1 MNNSCYLITA
11 SEKSDMFLHNA
22 FKICLINPPHSK
34 KPQIQLLFPQEHGII
49 TITRIPVKLQ
59 KQAEVRNVKHKPLPI
74 GVEDFKRLVDN
85 EYYFVDKTLM
95 IKELLENKGTVN
107 LFTRPRRFGKTL
119 NMSMLQRFFEATE
132 KSNAYLFD
140 GLKIAAYPEYMAY
153 QGQYPVISVS
163 LKSMKQASY
172 TNAFYMYKNL
182 IAKEYEKH
190 KIILESNQILD
201 SEKEVFQNIMEQR
214 ADQNVY
220 LNSIRT
226 LSDILAKYYEKNVII
241 LIDEY
246 DVPLENAYHEGFYDD
261 MTNLIRSCFE
271 SALKTNP
278 SLEFAVLTGC
288 LRVSRESIFT
298 GLNNLKTYSITKN
311 KFSQYFG
318 FTQEEM
324 KGILQTFS
332 LEQYA
337 GTIAKWYDG
346 YRFGLTEIY
355 NPWSVLNCIDSYLQ
369 NDMVACE
376 PYWSNTSS
384 NRIVKRLI
392 EESNERT
399 KSMVEELINGTPIHT
414 QIFEDVTYGTIDVNQ
429 DYIWSFLLFTGYL
442 KIISCETVGDETY
455 YDMVIPNVEI
465 KSIYKNTIRSWFIDH
480 INRDSR
486 TDILESVIHADAEKL
501 EDLLCTWLTNT
512 ISCFD
517 EQENYYHGFV
527 TGLVSG
533 FNGYMVVSNRESGNG
548 RFDLVVKQR
557 SRWHHAAI
565 LEFKVV
571 EKYNQMTKACED
583 ALRQIEEKDYEASL
597 RDEQYENIAKLGIC
611 FCQKRCR
618 VKSGGVDHFE
628 Y

>member
-1 MNNSCYLITA
+1 MLEI
-11 SEKSDMFLHNA
+11 
-22 FKICLINPPHSK
+22 INPPHSK

-95 IKELLENKGTVN
+95 IKELLENKETVN

-153 QGQYPVISVS
+153 QGQYPVISIS
-163 LKSMKQASY
+163 LKSMKQKNF
-172 TNAFYMYKNL
+172 TLAFETYKYLIKSEYSSHKDFIFSRNVLDEEEKARYLSFIQVDATETMYNQAIGFL
-182 IAKEYEKH
+182 
-190 KIILESNQILD
+190 SNCLKKAYQ
-201 SEKEVFQNIMEQR
+201 Q
-214 ADQNVY
+214 
-220 LNSIRT
+220 
-226 LSDILAKYYEKNVII
+226 NVII

-324 KGILQTFS
+324 QEILQNFS

-337 GTIAKWYDG
+337 ETIAKWYDG

-583 ALRQIEEKDYEASL
+583 ALKQIEEKDYEASL

>member
-1 MNNSCYLITA
+1 M
-11 SEKSDMFLHNA
+11 
-22 FKICLINPPHSK
+22 
-34 KPQIQLLFPQEHGII
+34 
-49 TITRIPVKLQ
+49 Q

-85 EYYFVDKTLM
+85 GYYFIDKTLM
-95 IKELLENKGTVN
+95 IKELLENKETVN

-153 QGQYPVISVS
+153 QGQYPVISIS
-163 LKSMKQASY
+163 LKSMKRASY
-172 TNAFYMYKNL
+172 QEAYFEYVKLLSDEFERHETILQSDAVSEEDKLEFQKIKKR
-182 IAKEYEKH
+182 IAEPKEYNSAVKLLS
-190 KIILESNQILD
+190 KCLQ
-201 SEKEVFQNIMEQR
+201 K
-214 ADQNVY
+214 VY
-220 LNSIRT
+220 Q
-226 LSDILAKYYEKNVII
+226 KNVII

-318 FTQEEM
+318 FTQAEM
-324 KGILQTFS
+324 KEILQNFS

-384 NRIVKRLI
+384 NQIVKRLI

-480 INRDSR
+480 VNRDSR

-583 ALRQIEEKDYEASL
+583 ALKQIEEKDYEASL

-611 FCQKRCR
+611 FCRKRCR
-618 VKSGGVDHFE
+618 VKSGGVDHFD

>member
-1 MNNSCYLITA
+1 M
-11 SEKSDMFLHNA
+11 
-22 FKICLINPPHSK
+22 
-34 KPQIQLLFPQEHGII
+34 
-49 TITRIPVKLQ
+49 
-59 KQAEVRNVKHKPLPI
+59 KHKPLPI

-95 IKELLENKGTVN
+95 IKELLENKETVN

-153 QGQYPVISVS
+153 QGQYPVISIS
-163 LKSMKQASY
+163 LKSMKRASY
-172 TNAFYMYKNL
+172 QEAYFEYVKL
-182 IAKEYEKH
+182 LSDEFERHEIILQSDAVSEEDKLEFQKIKKRIAEPKEYNSAVKLLS
-190 KIILESNQILD
+190 KCLQ
-201 SEKEVFQNIMEQR
+201 K
-214 ADQNVY
+214 VY
-220 LNSIRT
+220 Q
-226 LSDILAKYYEKNVII
+226 KNVII

-318 FTQEEM
+318 FTQAEM
-324 KGILQTFS
+324 QEILQTFS

-414 QIFEDVTYGTIDVNQ
+414 QIFEDMTYGTIDVNQ

-442 KIISCETVGDETY
+442 KIISCETIGDETY

-480 INRDSR
+480 INRDNR

-618 VKSGGVDHFE
+618 VKSGGVDHFD

>member
-1 MNNSCYLITA
+1 MPYQSPTFKKAANPVAFSARTWYNNNNKDSG
-11 SEKSDMFLHNA
+11 
-22 FKICLINPPHSK
+22 KI
-34 KPQIQLLFPQEHGII
+34 
-49 TITRIPVKLQ
+49 
-59 KQAEVRNVKHKPLPI
+59 AETSRGENMKHKPLPI

-324 KGILQTFS
+324 KGILQPFS

>member
-1 MNNSCYLITA
+1 MPYQSPTFKKAANPVAFSARTWYNNNN
-11 SEKSDMFLHNA
+11 KNPG
-22 FKICLINPPHSK
+22 KI
-34 KPQIQLLFPQEHGII
+34 
-49 TITRIPVKLQ
+49 
-59 KQAEVRNVKHKPLPI
+59 AETSRGENMKHKPLPI

-85 EYYFVDKTLM
+85 GYYFVDKTLM
-95 IKELLENKGTVN
+95 IKELLENKETVN

-140 GLKIAAYPEYMAY
+140 SLKIAAYPEYMAY
-153 QGQYPVISVS
+153 QGKYPVISVS

-190 KIILESNQILD
+190 KIILESNKILD

-226 LSDILAKYYEKNVII
+226 LSDVLAKYYEKNVII

-324 KGILQTFS
+324 KEILQTFS

-399 KSMVEELINGTPIHT
+399 KSMVEELINGTPIQT

-442 KIISCETVGDETY
+442 KIISCETIGDETY

-533 FNGYMVVSNRESGNG
+533 FSGYMVVSNRESGNG

-583 ALRQIEEKDYEASL
+583 ALKQIEEKDYEASL

>member
-1 MNNSCYLITA
+1 M
-11 SEKSDMFLHNA
+11 
-22 FKICLINPPHSK
+22 
-34 KPQIQLLFPQEHGII
+34 
-49 TITRIPVKLQ
+49 
-59 KQAEVRNVKHKPLPI
+59 KHKPLPI
-74 GVEDFKRLVDN
+74 SVEDFKRLVDN
-85 EYYFVDKTLM
+85 GYYFVDKTLM
-95 IKELLENKGTVN
+95 IKELLENKETVN

-153 QGQYPVISVS
+153 QGQYPVISIS
-163 LKSMKQASY
+163 LKSMKRASY
-172 TNAFYMYKNL
+172 QEAYFEYVKL
-182 IAKEYEKH
+182 LSDEFERHEIILQSDAVSEEDKLEFQKIKKRIAEPKEYNSAVKLLS
-190 KIILESNQILD
+190 KCLQ
-201 SEKEVFQNIMEQR
+201 K
-214 ADQNVY
+214 VY
-220 LNSIRT
+220 Q
-226 LSDILAKYYEKNVII
+226 KNVII

-318 FTQEEM
+318 FTQAEM
-324 KGILQTFS
+324 QEILQTFS

-442 KIISCETVGDETY
+442 KIISCETIGDETY

-480 INRDSR
+480 INRDNR

-611 FCQKRCR
+611 FCRKRCR
-618 VKSGGVDHFE
+618 VKSGGVDHFD

>member
-1 MNNSCYLITA
+1 M
-11 SEKSDMFLHNA
+11 
-22 FKICLINPPHSK
+22 
-34 KPQIQLLFPQEHGII
+34 
-49 TITRIPVKLQ
+49 
-59 KQAEVRNVKHKPLPI
+59 KHKPLPI
-74 GVEDFKRLVDN
+74 GIEDFKRLVDN

-95 IKELLENKGTVN
+95 IKELLENKETVN

-153 QGQYPVISVS
+153 QGQYPVISIS
-163 LKSMKQASY
+163 LKSMKRASY
-172 TNAFYMYKNL
+172 QEAYFEYVKL
-182 IAKEYEKH
+182 LSDEFERHEIILQSDLVSEEDKLEFQKIKKRIAEPKEYNSAVKLLS
-190 KIILESNQILD
+190 KCLQ
-201 SEKEVFQNIMEQR
+201 K
-214 ADQNVY
+214 VY
-220 LNSIRT
+220 Q
-226 LSDILAKYYEKNVII
+226 KNVII

-324 KGILQTFS
+324 KEILQAFS

-442 KIISCETVGDETY
+442 KIISCETIGDETY

-583 ALRQIEEKDYEASL
+583 ALKQIEEKDYEASL

>member
-1 MNNSCYLITA
+1 M
-11 SEKSDMFLHNA
+11 
-22 FKICLINPPHSK
+22 
-34 KPQIQLLFPQEHGII
+34 
-49 TITRIPVKLQ
+49 
-59 KQAEVRNVKHKPLPI
+59 KHKPLPI

-85 EYYFVDKTLM
+85 GYYFVDKTLM
-95 IKELLENKGTVN
+95 IKELLENKETVN

-153 QGQYPVISVS
+153 QGQYPVISIS

-172 TNAFYMYKNL
+172 TDAFYMYKNL

-190 KIILESNQILD
+190 KIILESNQILE
-201 SEKEVFQNIMEQR
+201 SEKEIFRNIMEQR

-261 MTNLIRSCFE
+261 MTHLIRSCFE

-324 KGILQTFS
+324 KEILQTFS

-442 KIISCETVGDETY
+442 KIISCETIGDETY

-583 ALRQIEEKDYEASL
+583 ALKQIEEKDYEASL

>member
-1 MNNSCYLITA
+1 M
-11 SEKSDMFLHNA
+11 
-22 FKICLINPPHSK
+22 
-34 KPQIQLLFPQEHGII
+34 
-49 TITRIPVKLQ
+49 
-59 KQAEVRNVKHKPLPI
+59 KHKPLPI

-85 EYYFVDKTLM
+85 EYYFIDKTLM

-153 QGQYPVISVS
+153 QGQYPVISIS
-163 LKSMKQASY
+163 LKSMKRASY
-172 TNAFYMYKNL
+172 QEAYFEYVKL
-182 IAKEYEKH
+182 LSDEFERHEIILQSDAVSEEDKLEFQKIKKRIAEPKEYNSAVKLLS
-190 KIILESNQILD
+190 KCLQ
-201 SEKEVFQNIMEQR
+201 K
-214 ADQNVY
+214 VY
-220 LNSIRT
+220 Q
-226 LSDILAKYYEKNVII
+226 KNVII

-261 MTNLIRSCFE
+261 MTNLIRNCFE

-324 KGILQTFS
+324 KEILQTFS

-480 INRDSR
+480 INRDRR

-618 VKSGGVDHFE
+618 VKSGGVDHFD

>member
-1 MNNSCYLITA
+1 M
-11 SEKSDMFLHNA
+11 
-22 FKICLINPPHSK
+22 
-34 KPQIQLLFPQEHGII
+34 
-49 TITRIPVKLQ
+49 
-59 KQAEVRNVKHKPLPI
+59 KHKPLPI

-85 EYYFVDKTLM
+85 GYYFVDKTLM
-95 IKELLENKGTVN
+95 IKELLENKESVN

-140 GLKIAAYPEYMAY
+140 SLKIAAYPEYMAY

-163 LKSMKQASY
+163 LKSMKQKNF
-172 TNAFYMYKNL
+172 TLAFETYKYLIKSEYSRHKDFIFSKNVLDEEEKARFLSFIQVDATETMYNQAIGFL
-182 IAKEYEKH
+182 
-190 KIILESNQILD
+190 SNCLKKAYQ
-201 SEKEVFQNIMEQR
+201 Q
-214 ADQNVY
+214 
-220 LNSIRT
+220 
-226 LSDILAKYYEKNVII
+226 NVII

-324 KGILQTFS
+324 KEILQAFS

-442 KIISCETVGDETY
+442 KIISCETIGNETY

-480 INRDSR
+480 VNRDSR

-583 ALRQIEEKDYEASL
+583 ALKQIEEKDYEASL

>member
-1 MNNSCYLITA
+1 M
-11 SEKSDMFLHNA
+11 
-22 FKICLINPPHSK
+22 
-34 KPQIQLLFPQEHGII
+34 
-49 TITRIPVKLQ
+49 
-59 KQAEVRNVKHKPLPI
+59 KHKPLPI

-95 IKELLENKGTVN
+95 IKELLENKETVN

-153 QGQYPVISVS
+153 QGQYPVISIS
-163 LKSMKQASY
+163 LNSMKRASY
-172 TNAFYMYKNL
+172 QEAYFEYVKL
-182 IAKEYEKH
+182 LSDEFERHEIILQSDAVSEEDKLEFQKIKRRIAEPKEYNSAVKLLS
-190 KIILESNQILD
+190 KCLQ
-201 SEKEVFQNIMEQR
+201 K
-214 ADQNVY
+214 VY
-220 LNSIRT
+220 Q
-226 LSDILAKYYEKNVII
+226 KNVII

-324 KGILQTFS
+324 KEILQAFS

-337 GTIAKWYDG
+337 GTIANWYDG

-442 KIISCETVGDETY
+442 KIISCETIGDETY

-480 INRDSR
+480 VNRDSR

-533 FNGYMVVSNRESGNG
+533 FSGYMVVSNRESGNG
-548 RFDLVVKQR
+548 RFDLVIKQR

-618 VKSGGVDHFE
+618 VKSGGVDHFD

>member
-1 MNNSCYLITA
+1 M
-11 SEKSDMFLHNA
+11 
-22 FKICLINPPHSK
+22 
-34 KPQIQLLFPQEHGII
+34 
-49 TITRIPVKLQ
+49 
-59 KQAEVRNVKHKPLPI
+59 KHKPLPI

-85 EYYFVDKTLM
+85 GYYFIDKTLM
-95 IKELLENKGTVN
+95 IKELLENKETVN

-140 GLKIAAYPEYMAY
+140 GLKIVAYPEYMAY

-190 KIILESNQILD
+190 KIILESNQILE
-201 SEKEVFQNIMEQR
+201 SEKEIFQNIMEQR

-324 KGILQTFS
+324 KEILQTFS

-442 KIISCETVGDETY
+442 KIISCETIGDETY

-533 FNGYMVVSNRESGNG
+533 FSGYMVVSNRESGNG

>member
-1 MNNSCYLITA
+1 M
-11 SEKSDMFLHNA
+11 
-22 FKICLINPPHSK
+22 
-34 KPQIQLLFPQEHGII
+34 
-49 TITRIPVKLQ
+49 
-59 KQAEVRNVKHKPLPI
+59 KHKPLPI

-85 EYYFVDKTLM
+85 GYYFVDKTLM
-95 IKELLENKGTVN
+95 IKELLENKETVN

-153 QGQYPVISVS
+153 QGQYPVISIS

-172 TNAFYMYKNL
+172 TDAFYMYKNL

-190 KIILESNQILD
+190 KIILESNQILE

-324 KGILQTFS
+324 KEILQTFS

-346 YRFGLTEIY
+346 YCFGLTEIY

-442 KIISCETVGDETY
+442 KIISCETIGDETY

>member
-1 MNNSCYLITA
+1 MPYQSPTFKKAANPVAFSAGTWYNNNNKNPGKITET
-11 SEKSDMFLHNA
+11 SRGENM
-22 FKICLINPPHSK
+22 
-34 KPQIQLLFPQEHGII
+34 
-49 TITRIPVKLQ
+49 
-59 KQAEVRNVKHKPLPI
+59 KHKPLPI

-85 EYYFVDKTLM
+85 GYYFVDKTLM
-95 IKELLENKGTVN
+95 IKELLENKETVN

-140 GLKIAAYPEYMAY
+140 GLKIAAYPEYMTY
-153 QGQYPVISVS
+153 QGQYPVISIS
-163 LKSMKQASY
+163 LKSMKQACY
-172 TNAFYMYKNL
+172 TDAFYMYKNL

-324 KGILQTFS
+324 KEILQAFS

-442 KIISCETVGDETY
+442 KIISCETIGDETY

-583 ALRQIEEKDYEASL
+583 ALKQIEEKDYEASL

-611 FCQKRCR
+611 F
-618 VKSGGVDHFE
+618 
-628 Y
+628 

>member
-1 MNNSCYLITA
+1 M
-11 SEKSDMFLHNA
+11 
-22 FKICLINPPHSK
+22 
-34 KPQIQLLFPQEHGII
+34 
-49 TITRIPVKLQ
+49 
-59 KQAEVRNVKHKPLPI
+59 KHKPLPI

-85 EYYFVDKTLM
+85 GYYFIDKTLM
-95 IKELLENKGTVN
+95 IKELLENKETVN

-140 GLKIAAYPEYMAY
+140 GLKIAAYPEDMAY
-153 QGQYPVISVS
+153 QGQYPVISIS
-163 LKSMKQASY
+163 LKSMKRASY
-172 TNAFYMYKNL
+172 QEAYFEYVKLLSDEFERHETILQSDAVSEEDKLEFQKIKKR
-182 IAKEYEKH
+182 IAEPKEYNSAVKLLS
-190 KIILESNQILD
+190 KCLQ
-201 SEKEVFQNIMEQR
+201 K
-214 ADQNVY
+214 VY
-220 LNSIRT
+220 Q
-226 LSDILAKYYEKNVII
+226 KNVII

-318 FTQEEM
+318 FTQAEM
-324 KGILQTFS
+324 KEILQNFS

-384 NRIVKRLI
+384 NQIVKRLI

-480 INRDSR
+480 VNRDSR

-583 ALRQIEEKDYEASL
+583 ALKQIEEKDYEASL

-611 FCQKRCR
+611 FCRKRCR
-618 VKSGGVDHFE
+618 VKSGGVDHFD

>member
-1 MNNSCYLITA
+1 M
-11 SEKSDMFLHNA
+11 
-22 FKICLINPPHSK
+22 
-34 KPQIQLLFPQEHGII
+34 
-49 TITRIPVKLQ
+49 
-59 KQAEVRNVKHKPLPI
+59 KHKPLPI

-85 EYYFVDKTLM
+85 GYYFVDKTLM
-95 IKELLENKGTVN
+95 IKELLENKETVN

-153 QGQYPVISVS
+153 QGQYPVISIS
-163 LKSMKQASY
+163 LKSMKRASY
-172 TNAFYMYKNL
+172 QEAYFEYVKLLSDEFERHETILQSDAVSEEDKLEFQKIKKR
-182 IAKEYEKH
+182 IAEPKEYNSAVKLLS
-190 KIILESNQILD
+190 KCLQ
-201 SEKEVFQNIMEQR
+201 K
-214 ADQNVY
+214 VY
-220 LNSIRT
+220 Q
-226 LSDILAKYYEKNVII
+226 KNVII

-278 SLEFAVLTGC
+278 SLEFAVLTDC

-324 KGILQTFS
+324 QEILQTFS

-337 GTIAKWYDG
+337 ETIAKWYDG

-442 KIISCETVGDETY
+442 KIISCETIGDETY

-480 INRDSR
+480 INRDNR

-583 ALRQIEEKDYEASL
+583 ALKQIEEKDYEASL

-618 VKSGGVDHFE
+618 VKSGGVDHFD

>member
-1 MNNSCYLITA
+1 M
-11 SEKSDMFLHNA
+11 
-22 FKICLINPPHSK
+22 
-34 KPQIQLLFPQEHGII
+34 
-49 TITRIPVKLQ
+49 
-59 KQAEVRNVKHKPLPI
+59 KHKPLPI
-74 GVEDFKRLVDN
+74 GIEDFKRLVDN

-95 IKELLENKGTVN
+95 IKELLENKETVN

-132 KSNAYLFD
+132 KSNACLFD

-153 QGQYPVISVS
+153 QGQYPVISIS

-172 TNAFYMYKNL
+172 TDAFYMYKNL

-190 KIILESNQILD
+190 KIILESNQILE
-201 SEKEVFQNIMEQR
+201 SEKEIFRNIMEQR

-226 LSDILAKYYEKNVII
+226 LSDILAKYYKKNVII

-278 SLEFAVLTGC
+278 SLEFAVLTVC

-324 KGILQTFS
+324 QEILQTFS

-618 VKSGGVDHFE
+618 VKSGGVDHFD

>member
-1 MNNSCYLITA
+1 MPYQSPTFKKAANPVAFSAGTWYNNNN
-11 SEKSDMFLHNA
+11 KNPG
-22 FKICLINPPHSK
+22 KI
-34 KPQIQLLFPQEHGII
+34 
-49 TITRIPVKLQ
+49 
-59 KQAEVRNVKHKPLPI
+59 AETSRGENMKHKPLPI

-85 EYYFVDKTLM
+85 GYYFVDKTLM
-95 IKELLENKGTVN
+95 IKELLENKETVN

-140 GLKIAAYPEYMAY
+140 SLKIAAYPEYMAY
-153 QGQYPVISVS
+153 QGKYPVISIS
-163 LKSMKQASY
+163 LKSMKQKNF
-172 TNAFYMYKNL
+172 TLAFETYKYLIKSEYSRHKDFIFSRNVLDEEEKARYLSFIQVDATETMYNQAIGFL
-182 IAKEYEKH
+182 
-190 KIILESNQILD
+190 SNCLKKAYQ
-201 SEKEVFQNIMEQR
+201 Q
-214 ADQNVY
+214 
-220 LNSIRT
+220 
-226 LSDILAKYYEKNVII
+226 NVII

-324 KGILQTFS
+324 QEILQNFS

-337 GTIAKWYDG
+337 ETIAKWYDG

-480 INRDSR
+480 INRDNR

-618 VKSGGVDHFE
+618 VKSGGVDHFD